1 MQLLWRHHAR
11 VRSTQLTGSH
21 TLDPLH
27 IPGEIASTTT
37 GEIKNIWR
45 RAPAEFD
52 WPSCTDLALAT
63 VRERSETDAFRLI
76 SGEQTDKELTWLR

>member
-37 GEIKNIWR
+37 GEIK
-45 RAPAEFD
+45 EH
-52 WPSCTDLALAT
+52 LAKSAGRVRLA
-63 VRERSETDAFRLI
+63 VLHGPCIGHS
-76 SGEQTDKELTWLR
+76 SGKVGDGCLSVD